1 MPQGDGTGP
10 AGQGSMTGRGMGFC
24 AGLNAP
30 GFMNG
35 GFRRGMGR
43 GFGRGRGFGWKARA
57 TQTMPIQQAQT
68 TVITEKQEKQ
78 FLEQDLETLKDEMK
92 EIENRLKEIKQ

>member
-10 AGQGSMTGRGMGFC
+10 TGQGQMTGRGMGFC
-24 AGLNAP
+24 VGFNTP

-43 GFGRGRGFGWKARA
+43 GLGRGRGFGWRARA
-57 TQTMPIQQAQT
+57 MQVMPMQQVQPQ
-68 TVITEKQEKQ
+68 VITEKQEKQ
-78 FLEQDLETLKDEMK
+78 FLEQDLTALKEEMK
-92 EIENRLKEIKQ
+92 EIEKRLKEIKE